1 MLENTTND
9 RLFNGDD
16 PFTRLNLRLRVGDHV
31 VDRGS
36 LRVVTHPAR
45 VRLTGKAM
53 AVLIELARHAGDTV
67 TREELMKRVW
77 RDRKTTGNV
86 LVQAIRR
93 LRIAFADDSEG
104 SHYIET
110 VPRVGYRL
118 VVGTS
123 IVIL

>member
-1 MLENTTND
+1 MIDQPFT
-9 RLFNGDD
+9 GDD
-16 PFTRLNLRLRVGDHV
+16 PFARLNLRLRVGDHII
-31 VDRGS
+31 DRGS

-67 TREELMKRVW
+67 TREELMNRVW
-77 RDRKTTGNV
+77 RDRKTSGNV
-86 LVQAIRR
+86 LVQAVRR
-93 LRIAFADDSEG
+93 LRIAFADDREG

-110 VPRVGYRL
+110 IPRVGYRL
-118 VVGTS
+118 IVGTS